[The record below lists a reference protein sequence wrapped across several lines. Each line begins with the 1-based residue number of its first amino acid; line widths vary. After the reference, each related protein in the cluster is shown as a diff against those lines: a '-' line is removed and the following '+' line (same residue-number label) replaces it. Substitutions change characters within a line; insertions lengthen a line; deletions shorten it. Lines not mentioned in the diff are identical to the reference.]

1 MQGIGRASTAKM
13 WLVGTAIGFVAFGG
27 ENVLPLEVAVH
38 HDDGGSVPV
47 NVADNDGHGGLRSV
61 HSRRPPVAVPARGR
75 GRRIP

>member
-13 WLVGTAIGFVAFGG
+13 WLVGTAIGFGAFGG

-47 NVADNDGHGGLRSV
+47 NVADNDGHGGQPRQLTGV
-61 HSRRPPVAVPARGR
+61 FAAVASN
-75 GRRIP
+75 